1 MGNPAIDLI
10 IRLKNGYMARKEI
23 IESPYSRMREKIL
36 MKLISLKII
45 KSYKIEGDQPQKI
58 KIELLYKNKQ
68 PVLSDVRIYSR
79 PGSRHYVSYRD
90 LKPVLSGYGFSLIST
105 SKGIITDKEAKNQ
118 KLGGELLFSIW

>member
-1 MGNPAIDLI
+1 
-10 IRLKNGYMARKEI
+10 MARKEI